1 MSSLRI
7 IKADKIGC
15 DGDIRFCMMPTK
27 VDEQFLYVKISPSMR
42 SCASRQCRIY
52 YQTKPKTHKL
62 FQLLIP
68 M

>member
-7 IKADKIGC
+7 IKADKIGY
-15 DGDIRFCMMPTK
+15 DGDIRFYMMPTK
-27 VDEQFLYVKISPSMR
+27 VDEQLLYVKISSRMR
-42 SCASRQCRIY
+42 SCASRQCSIY